1 MNSKTK
7 LEKRNEEKKEKL
19 DDYDQLLRDIKSILQ
34 RGLSKAYKAVDNLRV
49 QTYWQIGERIVRE
62 ELEHKE
68 RADYG
73 KRVIED
79 LAKDIGFRRDELY
92 RIVQFYRTYPIVV
105 TVSRQLS
112 WSHYLELIKIENK
125 EERDFY
131 ESQTIQNMW
140 GVRELR
146 EQIQGKLYNRAKSE
160 GKLTITM
167 QVPSKPAI
175 PEQVFKDIYHFDFLR
190 LEEGY
195 TETELERGLISNTEK
210 LLLEFGSD
218 FSLSGRQR
226 KIIIDGQVHAIDL
239 EFYHRGIPCIV
250 LVDLKVG
257 RFKSEYIGQMNKYL
271 NWYKEHKRYEWEKDP
286 IGLIICQYKGREEV
300 YYALGGISNKIFVA
314 EYKIK
319 LPSEEEIKDAIM
331 KRK

>member
-1 MNSKTK
+1 MK
-7 LEKRNEEKKEKL
+7 EKRKEEVEEKKEKL
-19 DDYDQLLRDIKSILQ
+19 KGYDQLLRDIKSILQ
-34 RGLSKAYKAVDNLRV
+34 MGLSKAYKAVDNLRV

-62 ELEHKE
+62 ELGHKG

-73 KRVIED
+73 EQVIKLLSLD
-79 LAKDIGFRRDELY
+79 LDVAEQTMRHMVR
-92 RIVQFYRTYPIVV
+92 FYRTYPILSAV
-105 TVSRQLS
+105 RRELS
-112 WSHYLELIKIENK
+112 WTHYRILIYIEN
-125 EERDFY
+125 EEKRQFY
-131 ESQTIQNMW
+131 EQQAIQSVW
-140 GVRELR
+140 STRELGR
-146 EQIQGKLYNRAKSE
+146 QIHNNLYDQVKKQ

-167 QVPSKPAI
+167 PVPSKPAI
-175 PEQVFKDIYHFDFLR
+175 PEQIFKDTYHFDFLR

-195 TETELERGLISNTEK
+195 TETELEQELISNIEK

-239 EFYHRGIPCIV
+239 EFYHRGIPCII

-271 NWYKEHKRYEWEKDP
+271 NWYKEHKRYSWEKDP

-314 EYKIK
+314 EYKVK
-319 LPSEEEIKDAIM
+319 LPSEEEIKKALV
-331 KRK
+331 KN